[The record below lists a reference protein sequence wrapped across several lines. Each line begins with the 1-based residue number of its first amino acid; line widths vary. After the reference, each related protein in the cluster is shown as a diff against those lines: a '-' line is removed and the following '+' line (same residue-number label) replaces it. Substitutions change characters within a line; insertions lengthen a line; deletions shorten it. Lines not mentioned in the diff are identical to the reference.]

1 MVERRL
7 THLVTQLLG
16 NREVIPFSPALARA
30 LGDVEAAVFL
40 CQACYWQTL
49 VGDGDWFYKL
59 RDADRDEAGRVK
71 PPVDAS
77 RQSWEWET
85 GLSRTRQES
94 ARRRLKSLG
103 LLQEKLRGVPAKLY
117 YRVNMDR
124 LVDFLLATRQL
135 AGFPPTGRQDLG
147 HQAGSTDTD
156 KQEGLSPSI
165 TETTA
170 ETSSTTT
177 ATRTRAPLAHAITED
192 SSGVGGSGGEDAECM
207 NLILERS
214 VRPHHGLLNTLL
226 AGVPVDVAQQIVD
239 ELAGALEAVAAGK
252 RQPIKSVRGWVK
264 AVVRQHRI
272 GQFSP
277 DLGRAIVT
285 RRRRTSIAGNISSE
299 ASLPWAAN
307 PAVYGPNM
315 KTIKDALSG
324 HKLK

>member
-40 CQACYWQTL
+40 CQACYWQAL

-103 LLQEKLRGVPAKLY
+103 LLQENLRGVPAKLY

-147 HQAGSTDTD
+147 HQAGSTDPG

-170 ETSSTTT
+170 KTSSTTT
-177 ATRTRAPLAHAITED
+177 ATRTRAASVHAVIED
-192 SSGVGGSGGEDAECM
+192 SSGVGGSGGEGAQCM

-214 VRPHHGLLNTLL
+214 VRPHRGLLNTLL
-226 AGVPVDVAQQIVD
+226 AGVPAEVAQEIVD
-239 ELAGALEAVAAGK
+239 ELAGALEAVATGR

-264 AVVRQHRI
+264 AVVQQHRI
-272 GQFSP
+272 GQFAP
-277 DLGRAIVT
+277 DLGRAIAT
-285 RRRRTSIAGNISSE
+285 RRGRTSMAENVSNE
-299 ASLPWAAN
+299 DNRPWSAN